1 MLTMSAE
8 KNDGIMGAGA
18 LSKRLRH
25 TSSDS
30 RLTLVRNDTASVL
43 VERGRLLLSLTTM
56 NSHAGSA
63 STPSESHRFSMTRY
77 GVVICAADG
86 KTRIAAVST

>member
-1 MLTMSAE
+1 LLTMSAE

-30 RLTLVRNDTASVL
+30 RLTLVRNDTARVL
-43 VERGRLLLSLTTM
+43 VERGLLLPSLTTM

-86 KTRIAAVST
+86 KTTEDRRG